1 MKGYNKMR
9 RKKQK
14 RSDWVLG
21 GQGVK
26 VLNGDVELALKRF
39 KKMIKD
45 SKKLVELSERRFY
58 TKPSVKKRL
67 EKDGKGKRKKKITR
81 KSINL

>member
-1 MKGYNKMR
+1 MR

-14 RSDWVLG
+14 RSDWALG

-26 VLNGDVELALKRF
+26 VLNNDVELALKRF

-67 EKDGKGKRKKKITR
+67 ERKMAKVRERKRLQE
-81 KSINL
+81 SQ

>member
-14 RSDWVLG
+14 RSDWALG

-67 EKDGKGKRKKKITR
+67 ERKMAKVRERKRLQE
-81 KSINL
+81 SQ

>member
-14 RSDWVLG
+14 RSDWAIG
-21 GQGVK
+21 GDGVK

-39 KKMIKD
+39 KKIIKD
-45 SKKLVELSERRFY
+45 SKKNDY
-58 TKPSVKKRL
+58 TIR
-67 EKDGKGKRKKKITR
+67 
-81 KSINL
+81 

>member
-1 MKGYNKMR
+1 MR

-14 RSDWVLG
+14 RSDWALG

-26 VLNGDVELALKRF
+26 VLNNDVELALKRF

-58 TKPSVKKRL
+58 TKRSVKKRL
-67 EKDGKGKRKKKITR
+67 ENKMAKVRERKRLQENK
-81 KSINL
+81 

>member
-14 RSDWVLG
+14 RSDWALG

-45 SKKLVELSERRFY
+45 STFQFGDAVWGFSRCL
-58 TKPSVKKRL
+58 
-67 EKDGKGKRKKKITR
+67 
-81 KSINL
+81 

>member
-14 RSDWVLG
+14 RSDWANEN
-21 GQGVK
+21 GVK
-26 VLNGDVELALKRF
+26 VLNGDVELALKDL
-39 KKMIKD
+39 KMIKD

-67 EKDGKGKRKKKITR
+67 EKKMAKVRERKRLQENK
-81 KSINL
+81 

>member
-14 RSDWVLG
+14 RSDWALG

-39 KKMIKD
+39 KKIIKD

-67 EKDGKGKRKKKITR
+67 ENKMAKVRERKRLQENT
-81 KSINL
+81 

>member
-1 MKGYNKMR
+1 MR

-14 RSDWVLG
+14 KSDWALG

-67 EKDGKGKRKKKITR
+67 EKKMAKVRERKRLQE
-81 KSINL
+81 NQ

>member
-1 MKGYNKMR
+1 MR

-14 RSDWVLG
+14 KSDWALG

-26 VLNGDVELALKRF
+26 VLNGDVELALKRY

-67 EKDGKGKRKKKITR
+67 EKKMAKVRERKRLQE
-81 KSINL
+81 NQ

>member
-14 RSDWVLG
+14 RSDWAIAG
-21 GQGVK
+21 NGVK
-26 VLNGDVELALKRF
+26 VLNGDIELALKRF
-39 KKMIKD
+39 KKLIKD

-67 EKDGKGKRKKKITR
+67 EKKMAKVRERKRLQE
-81 KSINL
+81 NQ

>member
-14 RSDWVLG
+14 RSDWALG

-26 VLNGDVELALKRF
+26 VLNNDVELALKRF
-39 KKMIKD
+39 KKLIKD

-67 EKDGKGKRKKKITR
+67 ERKMAKVRERKRLQE
-81 KSINL
+81 SQ

>member
-1 MKGYNKMR
+1 MR

-14 RSDWVLG
+14 RSDWALG

-26 VLNGDVELALKRF
+26 VLNNDFELALKRF

-67 EKDGKGKRKKKITR
+67 EKKMAKVRERKRLQE
-81 KSINL
+81 NQ

>member
-9 RKKQK
+9 RKKRK
-14 RSDWVLG
+14 GLIELG

-26 VLNGDVELALKRF
+26 VLNGDVELGFKRF

-58 TKPSVKKRL
+58 TKPSVKK
-67 EKDGKGKRKKKITR
+67 G
-81 KSINL
+81 

>member
-1 MKGYNKMR
+1 MR

-14 RSDWVLG
+14 RSDWAITG
-21 GQGVK
+21 NGVK
-26 VLNGDVELALKRF
+26 VLNGDIELALKRF
-39 KKMIKD
+39 KKLIKD

-67 EKDGKGKRKKKITR
+67 EKKMAKVRERKRLKELK
-81 KSINL
+81 

>member
-1 MKGYNKMR
+1 MR

-14 RSDWVLG
+14 RSDWALG

-26 VLNGDVELALKRF
+26 VLNNDVELALKRF

-67 EKDGKGKRKKKITR
+67 ENKMAKVRERKRLKELK
-81 KSINL
+81 

>member
-14 RSDWVLG
+14 RSDWALG

-39 KKMIKD
+39 KKIIKD

-58 TKPSVKKRL
+58 TKPSVRKRL
-67 EKDGKGKRKKKITR
+67 ERKMAKVRERKRLQE
-81 KSINL
+81 NQ

>member
-1 MKGYNKMR
+1 MR

-14 RSDWVLG
+14 RSDWALG

-26 VLNGDVELALKRF
+26 VLNNDVELALKRF

-67 EKDGKGKRKKKITR
+67 EKKMEKVRERKRLQE
-81 KSINL
+81 NQ

>member
-14 RSDWVLG
+14 RSDWALG

-26 VLNGDVELALKRF
+26 VLNNDVELALKRF
-39 KKMIKD
+39 KKLIKD

-67 EKDGKGKRKKKITR
+67 EKKMAKVRERKRLQE
-81 KSINL
+81 SQ

>member
-14 RSDWVLG
+14 KSDWAIG
-21 GQGVK
+21 GDGVK

-39 KKMIKD
+39 KKIIKD
-45 SKKLVELSERRFY
+45 SKKMIILSDKRFY

-67 EKDGKGKRKKKITR
+67 EKKMAKVRERKRLQE
-81 KSINL
+81 NQ

>member
-1 MKGYNKMR
+1 MR

-14 RSDWVLG
+14 RSDRALG

-26 VLNGDVELALKRF
+26 VLNNDVELALKRF

-67 EKDGKGKRKKKITR
+67 EKKMAKVRERKRLQE
-81 KSINL
+81 SQ

>member
-1 MKGYNKMR
+1 MR

-14 RSDWVLG
+14 KSDWAIG
-21 GQGVK
+21 GDGVK

-67 EKDGKGKRKKKITR
+67 ENKMAKVRERKRLQENK
-81 KSINL
+81 

>member
-1 MKGYNKMR
+1 MR

-14 RSDWVLG
+14 RSDCALG
-21 GQGVK
+21 GQWVK
-26 VLNGDVELALKRF
+26 VLNKDVELALKRF

-67 EKDGKGKRKKKITR
+67 EKKMAKVRERKRLQE
-81 KSINL
+81 NQ

>member
-1 MKGYNKMR
+1 MR

-14 RSDWVLG
+14 RSDWALG

-26 VLNGDVELALKRF
+26 VLNNDVELALKRF

-58 TKPSVKKRL
+58 TKPSVRKRL
-67 EKDGKGKRKKKITR
+67 ESKMAKVRERKRLQENK
-81 KSINL
+81 

>member
-14 RSDWVLG
+14 RSDWALG

-26 VLNGDVELALKRF
+26 VLNNDVELALKRF

-67 EKDGKGKRKKKITR
+67 ENKMAKVRERKRLQE
-81 KSINL
+81 NQ

>member
-1 MKGYNKMR
+1 MR

-14 RSDWVLG
+14 RSDWALG

-39 KKMIKD
+39 KKIIKD

-58 TKPSVKKRL
+58 TKPSVRKRL
-67 EKDGKGKRKKKITR
+67 ERKMAKVRERKRLQE
-81 KSINL
+81 NQ

>member
-14 RSDWVLG
+14 RSDWALG

>member
-9 RKKQK
+9 RKKHK
-14 RSDWVLG
+14 KSDWSLG

-26 VLNGDVELALKRF
+26 VLDGDVELALKRF
-39 KKMIKD
+39 KKLIKD

-67 EKDGKGKRKKKITR
+67 EKKMAKVRERKRLKELK
-81 KSINL
+81 

>member
-1 MKGYNKMR
+1 MR

-14 RSDWVLG
+14 RSDWALG

-26 VLNGDVELALKRF
+26 VLNNDVELALKRF

-67 EKDGKGKRKKKITR
+67 EKKMAKVRERKRLQE
-81 KSINL
+81 SQ

>member
-1 MKGYNKMR
+1 MR

-14 RSDWVLG
+14 RSDWALG

-26 VLNGDVELALKRF
+26 VLNNDVELALKRF

-67 EKDGKGKRKKKITR
+67 ENKMAKVRERKRLQE
-81 KSINL
+81 NQ